1 MIYYYHSLKTK
12 LLVLMS
18 ENELFNKIIFQNYL
32 GVRFMIEVKCLKQ
45 TD

>member
-1 MIYYYHSLKTK
+1 
-12 LLVLMS
+12 MS
-18 ENELFNKIIFQNYL
+18 ENYLFNKIIFQNYQ